1 MEAEGKDK
9 DFHKPM
15 KSFALPPEM
24 QMLSFFPKPMIFDKT
39 ILLC

>member
-15 KSFALPPEM
+15 NSFSLPPEM
-24 QMLSFFPKPMIFDKT
+24 QIPLFSPKTVIFDKT